1 MNDDHAR
8 YGVMGM
14 QRAQGQTVIGQWTLR
29 DSMPPMTDEGPPT
42 RATPRACRPSNRRG
56 GKGWLPTIH
65 TEDSRRVDESLRVA
79 MRRDAA
85 AAAVDLWG
93 PSDGQEVGRIDATDC
108 VAAQRSVDGLGI
120 DVGADVPRSAADRAA
135 LRPLARSPR
144 SHNAVLPGRVAH
156 SALALDVRA
165 HWPRRLASARDYSLA
180 RTSRWRVS
188 LDYARARAERVLS
201 RAIAFQDAHA
211 LRAGSSRAVWS
222 HVAELSLHGAAP
234 LFPGDA

>member
-1 MNDDHAR
+1 MNHINKMKTSDGTGRDTYIMNDDHAR

-85 AAAVDLWG
+85 QR
-93 PSDGQEVGRIDATDC
+93 PSTSG
-108 VAAQRSVDGLGI
+108 AQAMDKRLDGLMRRI
-120 DVGADVPRSAADRAA
+120 ASPRSA
-135 LRPLARSPR
+135 RST
-144 SHNAVLPGRVAH
+144 
-156 SALALDVRA
+156 ALASTWAPTSPARQRTGQHFDHLREA
-165 HWPRRLASARDYSLA
+165 HDRTTPFYPDGSLTAR
-180 RTSRWRVS
+180 
-188 LDYARARAERVLS
+188 
-201 RAIAFQDAHA
+201 
-211 LRAGSSRAVWS
+211 
-222 HVAELSLHGAAP
+222 
-234 LFPGDA
+234 